1 MDSKIYSGSNVA
13 QCLEIASKELGVV
26 KEELLYTVL
35 EEKRSLFKKSATIS
49 VQLSCDKDEKLKHGT
64 ITIKDGVITVKNPIE
79 NGRKAVIAPSAFVKL
94 YVDSVEITTQCEV
107 TEKSLIE
114 VSFEENE
121 AKRQMDFNISSDRMQ
136 CYVTIKYMPQIIYK
150 LSDAEESNILKLVTE
165 IKKETYPPLYTIQEI
180 KQELVK
186 LRVKY
191 GIIEENLEKCAKS
204 KNVTDLLIVEGKA
217 PINDEDDIIELKFN
231 HNGSSYNLIEDDYG
245 RIDYKNVGSI
255 EAVKKDT
262 IIAVKV
268 EGKEGVN
275 GIDIYGNVIKK
286 RVKRMKNLI
295 AGDGCQLVDNN
306 TIKATMDGKP
316 CIKNNVFYVYA
327 LHEIFYDVDIKSGNI
342 KFIGDVKIHG
352 DVREGMSVEAG
363 NSIEIGK
370 GVQNAKLYAKSN
382 IDIRGNVIN
391 SIISAGGEDVIVL
404 RNIKE
409 LTEMRT
415 SLNSMM
421 ETIMEIKKFNLLGQ
435 KNSDG
440 EIIKLLIENK
450 FKQVEKLCLT
460 IIKDILTIT
469 NDRND
474 ELVSIFREKLIGMA
488 ALGIKHFGELEGII
502 ECIKRKEAQMTT
514 LLALP
519 VNIKL
524 PYCQDTT
531 VESSGDIYISGK
543 GVYVSKII
551 AHGSLYFTEDRS
563 VARGGELHA
572 QKEIKCKVVGSTG
585 GVATKLA
592 VASRGHIWA
601 DVTFQNTILVVG
613 NREYTVEDPSRNLH
627 AYMDNKGEL
636 IVDKL
641 KL

>member
-13 QCLEIASKELGVV
+13 QCLEIASKELGVA

-49 VQLSCDKDEKLKHGT
+49 VQLSCDKDEKVKHGT
-64 ITIKDGVITVKNPIE
+64 ISIKDGTITVKNPIDD
-79 NGRKAVIAPSAFVKL
+79 GRKAVIAPSSSIKL
-94 YVDSVEITTQCEV
+94 QVDGEEIAIQSEV
-107 TEKSLIE
+107 TEESLIE
-114 VSFEENE
+114 VSFDENE
-121 AKRQMDFNISSDRMQ
+121 AKRHMDFSISSDRMK
-136 CYVTIKYMPQIIYK
+136 CYVTINYIPQITYK
-150 LSDAEESNILKLVTE
+150 LSDSEESNILKLTAE
-165 IKKETYPPLYTIQEI
+165 IKKETYPPLYTVQEI
-180 KQELVK
+180 KQELIK
-186 LRVKY
+186 LGIKY
-191 GIIEENLEKCAKS
+191 GIIEENLAKCEKS
-204 KNVTDLLIVEGKA
+204 KNITDLLIIEGKA
-217 PINDEDDIIELKFN
+217 PINDEDDIIELKFS
-231 HNGSSYNLIEDDYG
+231 HNGNSNNLIEDDHG
-245 RIDYKNVGSI
+245 RIDYKNIGSI

-262 IIAVKV
+262 VIAVKV
-268 EGKEGVN
+268 EGKQGVN

-286 RVKRMKNLI
+286 KEKRLKNLI
-295 AGDGCQLVDNN
+295 AGDGCQLVDSN

-327 LHEIFYDVDIKSGNI
+327 LHEIFNDVDIKSGNI

-352 DVREGMSVEAG
+352 DVREGMSIDAG
-363 NSIEIGK
+363 NSIEIEK
-370 GVQNAKLYAKSN
+370 GVQNAKLYANGN

-391 SIISAGGEDVIVL
+391 STIRAGGEDVTVL

-409 LTEMRT
+409 LDEMRT
-415 SLNSMM
+415 SLTSMM

-435 KNSDG
+435 KSSDG

-450 FKQVEKLCLT
+450 FKQVSRLCLT
-460 IIKDILTIT
+460 IIRDILTIT
-469 NDRND
+469 NDKND

-585 GVATKLA
+585 GVATKLV
-592 VASRGHIWA
+592 VAARGHIWA

-613 NREYTVEDPSRNLH
+613 SREYTIENPSRNLH